1 MGLNDEEN
9 IDRSLSDVLLGK
21 YGFYTSNSE
30 EFEFPIEAGKKA
42 DDYSFY
48 IVAVDNVGNEQL
60 VEPEHWNVLTGIE
73 TISTTGNSDGWMVT
87 RLDGRVVASGKG
99 TPLLNLPS
107 GIYIVRQGNQA
118 RKVVVK

>member
-1 MGLNDEEN
+1 MFDKNTCFNKLFQQRA
-9 IDRSLSDVLLGK
+9 IAR
-21 YGFYTSNSE
+21 
-30 EFEFPIEAGKKA
+30 
-42 DDYSFY
+42 
-48 IVAVDNVGNEQL
+48 
-60 VEPEHWNVLTGIE
+60 
-73 TISTTGNSDGWMVT
+73 MVT